1 MTVCF
6 DSVGLRTYLN
16 LLVKILPQLAI
27 TLLIAFFKKKNSQG
41 NSQGKNQRHLGVE
54 GNKDFLQAPLWS
66 GNPVQITVPP
76 AEGGKIHLSLSA
88 GFS

>member
-1 MTVCF
+1 M
-6 DSVGLRTYLN
+6 LRLSWLRACLN
-16 LLVKILPQLAI
+16 LLVKILPQLVI
-27 TLLIAFFKKKNSQG
+27 SLLIAFLKKKKKNSQG
-41 NSQGKNQRHLGVE
+41 NAQGKKQRHLGVE

-88 GFS
+88 CFS